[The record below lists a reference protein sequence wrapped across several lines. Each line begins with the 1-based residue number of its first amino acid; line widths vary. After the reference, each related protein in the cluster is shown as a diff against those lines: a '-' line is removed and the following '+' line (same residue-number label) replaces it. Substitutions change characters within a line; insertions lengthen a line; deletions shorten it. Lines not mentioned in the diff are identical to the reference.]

1 VVVADY
7 ISKKKL
13 MRIVAIIS
21 RFTVNSEFISHFDH
35 QLFFMFSVCFFCRYF
50 IFFVFVKVLTR
61 SSILS
66 RFTVNLIRM

>member
-1 VVVADY
+1 MVVADY

-35 QLFFMFSVCFFCRYF
+35 QLFCV
-50 IFFVFVKVLTR
+50 
-61 SSILS
+61 
-66 RFTVNLIRM
+66 